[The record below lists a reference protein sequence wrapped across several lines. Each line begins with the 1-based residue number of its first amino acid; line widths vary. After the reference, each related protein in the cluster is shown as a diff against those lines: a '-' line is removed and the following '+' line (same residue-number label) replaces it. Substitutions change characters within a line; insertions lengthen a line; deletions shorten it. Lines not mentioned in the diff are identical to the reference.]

1 MKYGV
6 LNENHLF
13 VKTYHKG
20 KKVVCKRIVLFVLED
35 KHARLLKKSHPQ
47 KKEVNR
53 VGISATKKVG
63 GAVERN
69 RAKRIIR
76 QAWRDL
82 SKKYPFVTGKL
93 IVISAR
99 EACNGAKSTDVLKD
113 LTYAASKLG
122 LFAAD
127 KPKNENSDKV

>member
-13 VKTYHKG
+13 VKTYNKG
-20 KKVVCKRIVLFVLED
+20 QKAVCKRIVLFVLED
-35 KHARLLKKSHPQ
+35 RHARFLQKSHPE
-47 KKEVNR
+47 KKVVNR
-53 VGISATKKVG
+53 VGISATKKLG

-76 QAWRDL
+76 EAWRSL
-82 SKKYPFVTGKL
+82 NKNHELIVGKL

-99 EACNGAKSTDVLKD
+99 EACNEAKSTDVLKD
-113 LTYAASKLG
+113 LTYAAAKLG
-122 LFAAD
+122 LFA
-127 KPKNENSDKV
+127 KK

>member
-20 KKVVCKRIVLFVLED
+20 KKIVCKRIVLFVLED
-35 KHARLLKKSHPQ
+35 KHARFLQKSHPQ
-47 KKEVNR
+47 KKKVNR
-53 VGISATKKVG
+53 VGISATKKLG

-76 QAWRDL
+76 EAWRAL
-82 SKKYPFVTGKL
+82 NKQRTIVTGKL

-99 EACNGAKSTDVLKD
+99 EACNEAKSTDVLKD
-113 LTYAASKLG
+113 LTYAAAKLG
-122 LFAAD
+122 LFTD
-127 KPKNENSDKV
+127 NEKA

>member
-13 VKTYHKG
+13 VKTYQKG
-20 KKVVCKRIVLFVLED
+20 KKIVCKRIVLFVLED
-35 KHARLLKKSHPQ
+35 KHARFLQKSHPQ
-47 KKEVNR
+47 KKKVNR
-53 VGISATKKVG
+53 VGISATKKLG

-76 QAWRDL
+76 EAWRAL
-82 SKKYPFVTGKL
+82 NKQRTVVTGKL

-99 EACNGAKSTDVLKD
+99 EASREAKSTEVLKD
-113 LTYAASKLG
+113 LTYAAEKLG
-122 LFAAD
+122 LLIH
-127 KPKNENSDKV
+127 NEKA